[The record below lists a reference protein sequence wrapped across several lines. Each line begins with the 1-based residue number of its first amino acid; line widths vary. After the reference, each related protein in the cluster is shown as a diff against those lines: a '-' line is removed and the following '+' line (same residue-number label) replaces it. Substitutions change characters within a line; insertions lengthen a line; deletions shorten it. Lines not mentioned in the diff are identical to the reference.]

1 MKLVVEAPEK
11 TLAIGL
17 TFISAKED
25 GSLDISTGCMSSE
38 QVSQSRIPDVLF
50 GSVGTEKKETVEGE
64 VVDD

>member
-1 MKLVVEAPEK
+1 MKIVIEAPEK

-25 GSLDISTGCMSSE
+25 GVLDISTGCMSSE
-38 QVSQSRIPDVLF
+38 QVTKSRIPDVLF
-50 GSVGTEKKETVEGE
+50 GNVGSEKKETVEGE

>member
-1 MKLVVEAPEK
+1 MKVVIEAPEK

-25 GSLDISTGCMSSE
+25 GTLDISTGCMSSE
-38 QVSQSRIPDVLF
+38 QVVRSRIPDVLF
-50 GSVGTEKKETVEGE
+50 GNVGTENRETAEGE

>member
-1 MKLVVEAPEK
+1 MKIVIEAPEK

-17 TFISAKED
+17 TFLSAKED

-38 QVSQSRIPDVLF
+38 QVTQSRIPDILF
-50 GSVGTEKKETVEGE
+50 GKKEEPENETVEGE